1 MKYRSVFD
9 IIGPIMIG
17 PSSSHTAGAVRLARV
32 ARDIL
37 EATPGAAVITLY
49 GSFADTARGHGTD
62 LALTAGLLGM
72 DPDDPR
78 LREAE
83 RLAREAGLEI
93 EWRLADPVETERL
106 GLPPTSARLQV
117 WPTRADTTGETDRVG
132 ETDRAAEMDRAG
144 ETDRAAETDRVGGAD
159 KRLPPVDVLGVSV
172 GGGAIDIREVNGFPV
187 SFTATQPTLL
197 VFHVDRPGV
206 VAKVTVELAR
216 AGVNLSQMTLGR
228 KARGREALM
237 VITTDEEITDA
248 LIAGVKSLSDVSR
261 VALIRPV

>member
-32 ARDIL
+32 ARDVL
-37 EATPGAAVITLY
+37 AARPGAAVITLY
-49 GSFADTARGHGTD
+49 GSFAATARGHGTD
-62 LALTAGLLGM
+62 RALTAGLLGM

-83 RLAREAGLEI
+83 DLARAAGLRI
-93 EWRLADPVETERL
+93 EWRLAEPAETERL
-106 GLPPTSARLQV
+106 GLPPTAVRLELWPAEEKASNGCKDAGKEKVRKGGGRDEDGRRGAR
-117 WPTRADTTGETDRVG
+117 PAPS
-132 ETDRAAEMDRAG
+132 
-144 ETDRAAETDRVGGAD
+144 
-159 KRLPPVDVLGVSV
+159 LPVADVLGVSV
-172 GGGAIDIREVNGFPV
+172 GGGAIEIREVNGFPV

-206 VAKVTVELAR
+206 VAKVTAELAR

-228 KARGREALM
+228 KARGREALI
-237 VITTDEEITDA
+237 VITTDEEISDT
-248 LIAGVKSLSDVSR
+248 LIAGLKALPDVSR
-261 VALIRPV
+261 VALVKPV